1 MHRAQG
7 DRTVTLPKLAL
18 NMLGGVSRLKFVC
31 TNGAEIEGRK
41 KAWVR
46 EYNKTVGMML
56 DM

>member
-56 DM
+56 DI

>member
-1 MHRAQG
+1 MHHAQG

-18 NMLGGVSRLKFVC
+18 NMLGGFSRLKFVC

-46 EYNKTVGMML
+46 EYSKTVGMML
-56 DM
+56 DI